1 MTQYL
6 ILHKVRGLPQFDV
19 AEPARI
25 GEEDGWVL
33 CTCGHRAFPLWS
45 EPIDHFVEYENNRV
59 YKAIESCLI
68 EGFDDWPDH
77 YTPKPEA
84 KIKLNIPE
92 LVWGMLP
99 KIKRRI

>member
-25 GEEDGWVL
+25 GDEDGWVL
-33 CTCGHRAFPLWS
+33 CTCGHRAYPYLTWRLDQLHTNGVRPTDLADD
-45 EPIDHFVEYENNRV
+45 EAMP
-59 YKAIESCLI
+59 K
-68 EGFDDWPDH
+68 DWPDH